1 MTEDLLVEIRDL
13 TVEYASSV
21 GFLGGRTQR
30 TRVLEDLSLRLYR
43 GQTLGV
49 VGESGCGKSTLA
61 NSMMRFVPA
70 VAGEIWFEGR
80 DILKLDRQA
89 LRQQRRQMQM
99 VFQNPFASLNPRMR
113 IKSIVAEP
121 LTTHLELSK
130 DHLDGRIVEL
140 LTEVGLGNEY
150 LERFPHEL
158 SGGQAQRVALA
169 RALALNPKLLILDE
183 PTSALDVSVQA
194 QIVNLLARLQ
204 SDHDLTYL
212 FISHS
217 LGLVQHISDH
227 IAVLYLGEVVE
238 YGKQADITRAP
249 QHPYTH
255 ALFSSTPLAD
265 PDSGRQRIILEGT
278 VPSPKHP
285 PSGCRFHTRC
295 PHVMDVCRRR
305 KPAATQSSNGHWAT
319 CHLLDVDGQP
329 ISLL

>member
-1 MTEDLLVEIRDL
+1 
-13 TVEYASSV
+13 
-21 GFLGGRTQR
+21 
-30 TRVLEDLSLRLYR
+30 
-43 GQTLGV
+43 
-49 VGESGCGKSTLA
+49 
-61 NSMMRFVPA
+61 MR
-70 VAGEIWFEGR
+70 
-80 DILKLDRQA
+80 
-89 LRQQRRQMQM
+89 
-99 VFQNPFASLNPRMR
+99 
-113 IKSIVAEP
+113 KSIVAEP
-121 LTTHLELSK
+121 LTTHLERFK
-130 DHLDGRIVEL
+130 GHLDGRIVEL
-140 LTEVGLGNEY
+140 LTEVGLGKEY

-183 PTSALDVSVQA
+183 PTSALDVSVPA

-255 ALFSSTPLAD
+255 ALFSSTPVAE
-265 PDSGRQRIILEGT
+265 PDSGRERIILEGT

-319 CHLLDVDGQP
+319 CHLLDVDGQTVS
-329 ISLL
+329 SL